1 MKRRIFFPI
10 GEFAKIVGVNKRTL
24 HYYDAQGIFRPDHVA
39 PNGYRSY
46 SFRQFYP
53 FYRLRMMRSM
63 GLELAEIRD
72 YMEHRSPERLDQL
85 LGRQQEWLKRELD
98 GMKRSLRIVE
108 NQRRLLSLSR
118 TIVCGRVAE
127 KELPAA
133 RLILSRSARKQAAGE
148 DWPTVE
154 QIAAEHERYAAE
166 QQISAGLGVGAMIAA
181 EDFLQPGREG
191 IISHFFT
198 VVDPP
203 WRGVR
208 RAYRHIRPA
217 GRYLVTCFRG
227 DYDDTAEA
235 YALLRDYIRAHGCQV
250 GDFSYEESILEDM
263 STADPDGFI
272 TRIAVPLREPAA
284 ELR

>member
-1 MKRRIFFPI
+1 MKRRLFFPI

-127 KELPAA
+127 RSFRPHGSSCRAVRGSRPPA
-133 RLILSRSARKQAAGE
+133 RIGRRWSRSRRSTSGMRPNSRSAR
-148 DWPTVE
+148 
-154 QIAAEHERYAAE
+154 
-166 QQISAGLGVGAMIAA
+166 GL
-181 EDFLQPGREG
+181 
-191 IISHFFT
+191 
-198 VVDPP
+198 
-203 WRGVR
+203 
-208 RAYRHIRPA
+208 
-217 GRYLVTCFRG
+217 
-227 DYDDTAEA
+227 
-235 YALLRDYIRAHGCQV
+235 ALGQ
-250 GDFSYEESILEDM
+250 
-263 STADPDGFI
+263 
-272 TRIAVPLREPAA
+272 
-284 ELR
+284 